1 MRGRVVDFIDF
12 HVWPVFNLADSRHR
26 DRCDPAGVGG
36 TPGAAKGGEGAT
48 RADGGAVVRLTLDA
62 EEGRLDAVVAT
73 MTGEARADVQ
83 RAIAA
88 GKVHVDGEPRSKSFR
103 LRGGERLT
111 IEIER
116 DAPIAPEGPSV
127 PIRYEDEHLVV
138 IVKPAGVVTHP
149 TAGRRDGTLVNR
161 LLGMGVPLAPAG
173 GPLRPGIVHRLDAG
187 TSGLMVVAKTDPAY
201 AALRSMFRAH
211 TVQRA
216 YLALVRG
223 AVANDAFAVDAPL
236 GRRAA
241 KVVVDA
247 TEGRRAETGFE
258 VRERLAGATLLE
270 AFPGRDARIRSACIW
285 RRSGIRS
292 SGTVRTGD
300 EATTPAG
307 SGWTARSCMPG
318 ACRSLIRWVIERV
331 EIEEDLPED
340 LESALAR
347 SDDPPA

>member
-1 MRGRVVDFIDF
+1 M
-12 HVWPVFNLADSRHR
+12 
-26 DRCDPAGVGG
+26 
-36 TPGAAKGGEGAT
+36 
-48 RADGGAVVRLTLDA
+48 RLTLDA

-111 IEIER
+111 IEIEG

-173 GPLRPGIVHRLDAG
+173 GALRPGIVHRLDAG

-201 AALRSMFRAH
+201 AALRNMFRAH

-223 AVANDAFAVDAPL
+223 VVAHDAFAVDAPL

-270 AFPGRDARIRSACIW
+270 AFPRTGRTHQIRVHLAAIGHPVLGDRAYGGRGDDARRVGLDRPFLHAW
-285 RRSGIRS
+285 RLSFAHPMGE
-292 SGTVRTGD
+292 G
-300 EATTPAG
+300 
-307 SGWTARSCMPG
+307 
-318 ACRSLIRWVIERV
+318 RV

-340 LESALAR
+340 LASALVR
-347 SDDPPA
+347 IR